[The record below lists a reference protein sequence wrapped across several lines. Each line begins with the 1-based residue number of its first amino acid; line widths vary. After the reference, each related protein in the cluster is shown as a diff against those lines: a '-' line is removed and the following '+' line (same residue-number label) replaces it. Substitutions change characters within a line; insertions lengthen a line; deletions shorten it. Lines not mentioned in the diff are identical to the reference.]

1 MRETKD
7 SKVLQDENGKM
18 QFDFSNALDV
28 FMPHELASMYSEYLS
43 DVDFVIEEKERLIC
57 LEYKNA
63 NIRNAAH
70 PEAFQKKITG
80 EQFWKKAAKKFYG
93 TVFLIWA
100 CNRNQMEKP
109 IQYILLLETN
119 PSMDSAL
126 KKRFT
131 AKMMHQLPFSYRNRN
146 EIKRKVIDEFIL
158 ADLKEWNE
166 KYPQYPI
173 YEVEDA
179 EQRRDS

>member
-1 MRETKD
+1 MKETKD

-18 QFDFSNALDV
+18 QFDFSNAFDV
-28 FMPHELASMYSEYLS
+28 FIPHELASMYSEYLS

-63 NIRNAAH
+63 NIQNAANS
-70 PEAFQKKITG
+70 EVFQRKIAG
-80 EQFWKKAAKKFYG
+80 EQFWKKIAKKFYS

-100 CNRNQMEKP
+100 CDRNQQEKP
-109 IQYILLLETN
+109 IQYILLMETN

-131 AKMMHQLPFSYRNRN
+131 AKMMNQLPFLYKNKT
-146 EIKRKVIDEFIL
+146 EIKRKVIDEFML

-173 YEVEDA
+173 YEVEDTN
-179 EQRRDS
+179 QRRDS